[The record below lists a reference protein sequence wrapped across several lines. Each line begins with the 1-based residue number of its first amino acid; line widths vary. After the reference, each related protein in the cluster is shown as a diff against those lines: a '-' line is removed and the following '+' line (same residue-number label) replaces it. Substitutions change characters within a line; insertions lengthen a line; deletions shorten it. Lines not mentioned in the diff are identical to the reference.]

1 MRNLLKVIYFCLLTI
16 SFLGCKKTSV
26 PEGAYSFEYT
36 IVTTDSITFNSC
48 PVDNVYLDVIESNK
62 TFIVFASNDT
72 LYKEG
77 TNVFGTFKSTG
88 AISCHGNNRFFGE
101 KHLTGTSRKEKGI
114 HYISGEITTIV
125 YGPKQINDVIIWD
138 TVNAKGTFEIKSNF

>member
-1 MRNLLKVIYFCLLTI
+1 MKNLIKVTLFCLLTI
-16 SFLGCKKTSV
+16 SFWGCKKTSV
-26 PEGAYSFEYT
+26 PKGDYSYEWT
-36 IVTTDSITFNSC
+36 IITTDSVTFNSC
-48 PVDNVYLDVIESNK
+48 PSNNIYMEVVESNK
-62 TFIVFASNDT
+62 AYIVFASNDT

-77 TNVFGTFKSTG
+77 TNVFGTFRSTG
-88 AISCHGNNRFFGE
+88 ATICHGHNTFFGE